1 MLYINVTQD
10 IILKSG
16 QELTLE
22 NVQDGDYGLVFH
34 MHVIVV
40 SSLFIKTNLVF
51 TVYIYI
57 GSANNINVMQKSCRN
72 PDCTKSVIVLDMQ
85 N

>member
-51 TVYIYI
+51 TVYI
-57 GSANNINVMQKSCRN
+57 
-72 PDCTKSVIVLDMQ
+72 T
-85 N
+85 